1 MFMSLLLRGPY
12 GSVISIAMRVGFAV
26 LMGFFAGDVSL
37 LRGPDGSVFSIAM
50 AVVFAVL
57 MSKRYG
63 PGCLNSF
70 IPAQT
75 R

>member
-37 LRGPDGSVFSIAM
+37 LRGPDGSVFS
-50 AVVFAVL
+50 V
-57 MSKRYG
+57 SKVHYDS
-63 PGCLNSF
+63 LLQS
-70 IPAQT
+70 I
-75 R
+75 